1 MDAFR
6 QDPVRPGQHPRGGAP
21 RCARGNPGRRLH
33 RSGIHLLAAVQDP
46 RRRHDRSGRTPPR
59 IPADAGLRRHAAAG
73 GRAREGHR
81 GRAVEHHR
89 HRRRQVRRESAAA
102 PAFRPASRDRARPL
116 PDRRRPVPECSA
128 FPRRHGAARGRR
140 LHGACRRAWV
150 RAEPGRCLDG
160 DNAYLDRFIDEQR
173 LLTPGAPAGSDEL
186 TSYLH
191 WMRTIGR
198 RIAELQNV
206 LASRPDIAEF
216 APVPVTPDD
225 MARWSA
231 ALVQHAEATFTDL
244 SRPAHTGDA
253 MRALI
258 DRLAGPVERLLADL
272 RTPLAPPAISKIR
285 HHGDLHL
292 GQVLLAKDDVYIL
305 DFEGEPQRSLEERR
319 RKAPAARDIAGLVRS
334 IDYAATATLER
345 ALETWTD
352 EHDRLFNALEDWSR
366 QSVATFMAAYREG
379 LASPLPWPGDG
390 ADADR
395 LLDFFLLEKV
405 FYEINYELANR
416 PNWLRVPLTGLQ
428 RILSQ
433 RS

>member
-1 MDAFR
+1 
-6 QDPVRPGQHPRGGAP
+6 
-21 RCARGNPGRRLH
+21 
-33 RSGIHLLAAVQDP
+33 
-46 RRRHDRSGRTPPR
+46 
-59 IPADAGLRRHAAAG
+59 
-73 GRAREGHR
+73 
-81 GRAVEHHR
+81 
-89 HRRRQVRRESAAA
+89 
-102 PAFRPASRDRARPL
+102 
-116 PDRRRPVPECSA
+116 
-128 FPRRHGAARGRR
+128 
-140 LHGACRRAWV
+140 
-150 RAEPGRCLDG
+150 
-160 DNAYLDRFIDEQR
+160 
-173 LLTPGAPAGSDEL
+173 
-186 TSYLH
+186 
-191 WMRTIGR
+191 
-198 RIAELQNV
+198 
-206 LASRPDIAEF
+206 
-216 APVPVTPDD
+216 

-231 ALVQHAEATFTDL
+231 ALVQRAEATFNEL
-244 SRPAHTGDA
+244 SRRADMGDA

-258 DRLAGPVERLLADL
+258 DRLAGPVERLLTEL
-272 RTPLAPPAISKIR
+272 RTPPSPPAISKIR

-319 RKAPAARDIAGLVRS
+319 RKAPAARDVAGLVRS
-334 IDYAATATLER
+334 IDYAATAALER

-379 LASPLPWPGDG
+379 LANPLLWPGDG